1 MKFLL
6 LNVFCNSFTSVLCLI
21 FPPHPMN
28 KIKGSIH
35 DCGDMPRLSLHT
47 RLDVPRQV
55 SGGCSSHHKH
65 LFSHRSERAT
75 VSYDKNLRRADDECV
90 RVCRSIGI
98 AWLIIILTGIPVI
111 FSHGEA
117 VYVVGTE
124 VVMVKCV
131 FLSDDGYNLP
141 LFQVS
146 IALKPH

>member
-6 LNVFCNSFTSVLCLI
+6 INVVCNSFTSVI
-21 FPPHPMN
+21 FSIFYPYPMN
-28 KIKGSIH
+28 KIKGAIYDS
-35 DCGDMPRLSLHT
+35 GNMPRFSLHT
-47 RLDVPRQV
+47 RLDVPGQI

-65 LFSHRSERAT
+65 LFSHRSECAA

-90 RVCRSIGI
+90 SISRSIGVV
-98 AWLIIILTGIPVI
+98 WLIIITTGIPVL

-117 VYVVGTE
+117 VYVEGTE
-124 VVMVKCV
+124 VWMVKCV